1 MTTSITE
8 RDNHLYVSTEEH
20 IITPES
26 VLPKTKAKTKQH
38 KKETNKN
45 ANKPESDQ
53 ASRSNYQFIGNKRTE
68 QYVNNTWGGN
78 HQIRMNKI
86 PGFSKK

>member
-20 IITPES
+20 IITPET
-26 VLPKTKAKTKQH
+26 VLQKQKQH
-38 KKETNKN
+38 KKQTNKN
-45 ANKPESDQ
+45 PNKPESDQ